1 MTATPSGGTGTAV
14 RKPNP
19 LWRWAFVA
27 AMSVQLVALY
37 VPDAPG
43 GPQVVGLDKVVHI
56 TIFAAPAL
64 AALLVGI
71 RARWALG
78 ILAVHAPI
86 SELVQHVALS
96 HRSGDVLDVV
106 ADLGGVL
113 LGGMVYLVW
122 SRRQH

>member
-1 MTATPSGGTGTAV
+1 
-14 RKPNP
+14 
-19 LWRWAFVA
+19 
-27 AMSVQLVALY
+27 MSVQLVALY